1 MRAWL
6 YDELT
11 QCEEL
16 WPFYGGEEA
25 IKDRVIPRRA
35 KQTINVS
42 DGGFIVFGLGHLS
55 EEGLSED
62 PDFEM
67 GRQFFQIWVHDP
79 GPSYHKVDDI
89 IPIIKKLFRGRGEA
103 SLGINQVRYLETSQ
117 EFNNET
123 YNTIFRY
130 IRFQAI
136 ITKQGVLA

>member
-11 QCEEL
+11 QCEDL

-25 IKDRVIPRRA
+25 IKQLIIPRRG
-35 KQTINVS
+35 KQTINLGS
-42 DGGFIVFGLGHLS
+42 QGFIIFGLGHLS
-55 EEGLSED
+55 EEDISED

-79 GPSYHKVDDI
+79 GPSYQVVDEVL
-89 IPIIKKLFRGRGEA
+89 PIVKKLFRGRSEKT
-103 SLGINQVRYLETSQ
+103 LGINQVRYLETSQ

-123 YNTIFRY
+123 YNTVFRY

-136 ITKQGVLA
+136 IAKQGVLT